1 MIIRETYQ
9 GTAVNERVEIVSND
23 ENSAVEYFLK
33 TPAEYKAI
41 SKQEFDLLNSGKT
54 VSKEVE
60 LIEDGDSLLYTEES
74 SGISLFVNG
83 ENVSDPGRI
92 ALVQEY
98 IQLHTAGKQLNLDF

>member
-9 GTAVNERVEIVSND
+9 GSEPDMKLEVVSND
-23 ENSAVEYFLK
+23 QDSAVEYFLK
-33 TPAEYKAI
+33 TTVEYKAV
-41 SKQEFDLLNSGKT
+41 SKQEFDSLNSGKI

-60 LIEDGDSLLYTEES
+60 LSEDGDSLLYIEEP

-92 ALVQEY
+92 GLVQEY
-98 IQLHTAGKQLNLDF
+98 IQLHTNGKQLNLDF